1 MPIKEVEK
9 IWFNGRLVDW
19 KDAKIHVLTHG
30 LHYGTGVFEGIRAY
44 ETINS
49 TAIFRLTD
57 HLKRLYRSAKIY
69 FMEIPFT
76 LDELREACKAVVREN
91 GLKTAYV
98 RPIVF
103 RGYGEMGLYPLNSPV
118 DVVVAAWSWGTYL
131 GDEGIRNGI
140 RVKTSSFRRIDVN
153 TIPAGVKATGQYVNS
168 VLAKVEAKMAGY
180 DEAVMLDSRGMVS
193 EGSGENIFM
202 VRNSV
207 VYTPSTS
214 SGILEGITRDTVFHI
229 VEDMGLKV
237 VERDLTRVDFYYAD
251 EAFMSGTAA
260 EVVPVVEMDNYKI
273 GDGKPGPITRRIQD
287 EFYRIV
293 RGESGKYSHWLEP
306 VG

>member
-19 KDAKIHVLTHG
+19 RDAKIHVLTHG

-44 ETINS
+44 ETVNG

-91 GLKTAYV
+91 LLKSAYI

-103 RGYGEMGLYPLNSPV
+103 RGYGEMGLYPLNSSV
-118 DVVVAAWSWGTYL
+118 DVAVAAWSWGTYL

-153 TIPAGVKATGQYVNS
+153 TIPAGVKATGQYINS

-193 EGSGENIFM
+193 EGSGENVFM
-202 VRNSV
+202 VRNNV

-251 EAFMSGTAA
+251 EAFMTGTAA

-273 GDGKPGPITRRIQD
+273 GDGKPGPVTRRIQV
-287 EFYRIV
+287 EFYKIV
-293 RGESGKYSHWLEP
+293 RGESGKYLHWLEP
-306 VG
+306 V

>member
-1 MPIKEVEK
+1 VPIREVEK

-19 KDAKIHVLTHG
+19 KDARIHVLTHG

-44 ETINS
+44 ETRNG

-57 HLKRLYRSAKIY
+57 HLKRFYRSAKIY
-69 FMEIPFT
+69 FMEIPYS
-76 LDELREACKAVVREN
+76 LYELKEACKAVVREN
-91 GLKTAYV
+91 GLKSAYI
-98 RPIVF
+98 RPIAF

-153 TIPAGVKATGQYVNS
+153 TIPAGVKATGQYINS

-202 VRNSV
+202 VRDNTI
-207 VYTPSTS
+207 YTPSTS

-229 VEDMGLKV
+229 AEDMGLKV

-251 EAFMSGTAA
+251 EAFMTGTAA

-273 GDGKPGPITRRIQD
+273 GDGKPGQITRRIQE
-287 EFYRIV
+287 EFYKIV
-293 RGESGKYSHWLEP
+293 RGELEKYSHWLEP
-306 VG
+306 V

>member
-1 MPIKEVEK
+1 MPINEVEK
-9 IWFNGRLVDW
+9 IWFNGKLIDW
-19 KDAKIHVLTHG
+19 KDAKIHILTHG

-44 ETINS
+44 ETKNG
-49 TAIFRLTD
+49 TAVFRLTD
-57 HLKRLYRSAKIY
+57 HLKRFYRSAKIY

-91 GLKTAYV
+91 HLRSAYV
-98 RPIVF
+98 RPIAF

-118 DVVVAAWSWGTYL
+118 DVAVAAWSWGTYL

-153 TIPAGVKATGQYVNS
+153 TIPAGVKATGQYINS
-168 VLAKVEAKMAGY
+168 VLAKIEAKMAGY
-180 DEAVMLDSRGMVS
+180 DETVMLDSRGMVS

-202 VRNSV
+202 VRDRAV
-207 VYTPSTS
+207 CTPPTS
-214 SGILEGITRDTVFHI
+214 SGILEGITRETVFHI
-229 VEDMGLKV
+229 VEDLGLKLA
-237 VERDLTRVDFYYAD
+237 EKDLTRVDFYYAD
-251 EAFMSGTAA
+251 EAFMTGTAA

-273 GDGKPGPITRRIQD
+273 GDGKPGPITRRIQE

-293 RGESGKYSHWLEP
+293 KGESGKYSHWLEP
-306 VG
+306 V

>member
-9 IWFNGRLVDW
+9 IWFNGKLVDW
-19 KDAKIHVLTHG
+19 RDAKVHVLTHG
-30 LHYGTGVFEGIRAY
+30 LHYGTGIFEGIRAY
-44 ETINS
+44 ETRKG
-49 TAIFRLTD
+49 TAVFRLTD
-57 HLKRLYRSAKIY
+57 HLKRFFRSAKIY
-69 FMEIPFT
+69 FMEIPFA

-91 GLKTAYV
+91 GLKSAYI
-98 RPIVF
+98 RPIAF

-140 RVKTSSFRRIDVN
+140 RVKTSSFRRIDIN
-153 TIPAGVKATGQYVNS
+153 AIPAGVKATGQYINS

-202 VRNSV
+202 VRESV

-214 SGILEGITRDTVFHI
+214 SGILEGITRDVVFHI
-229 VEDMGLKV
+229 AEDIGLKV
-237 VERDLTRVDFYYAD
+237 VERDLTRIDLYYAD
-251 EAFMSGTAA
+251 EVFMTGTAA
-260 EVVPVVEMDNYKI
+260 EIVPVVEMDNYKI
-273 GDGKPGPITRRIQD
+273 GDGKPGPITKKIQD

-293 RGESGKYSHWLEP
+293 RGESEKYSNWLDP
-306 VG
+306 V

>member
-1 MPIKEVEK
+1 MPIQEVSK
-9 IWFNGRLVDW
+9 IWFNGKLVNW
-19 KDAKIHVLTHG
+19 HDAKVHVLTHG

-44 ETINS
+44 ETKRG
-49 TAIFRLTD
+49 TAVFRLTD
-57 HLKRLYRSAKIY
+57 HLKRFYRSAKIY
-69 FMEIPFT
+69 FMEIPYS

-91 GLKTAYV
+91 GLKSAYI
-98 RPIVF
+98 RPIAF

-153 TIPAGVKATGQYVNS
+153 TIPAGVKATGQYINS
-168 VLAKVEAKMAGY
+168 VLAKIEAKIAGY

-202 VRNSV
+202 VRNNV
-207 VYTPSTS
+207 IYTPSTA

-229 VEDMGLKV
+229 AEDIGVKV
-237 VERDLTRVDFYYAD
+237 VERDLTRIDFYYAD
-251 EAFMSGTAA
+251 EAFMTGTAA
-260 EVVPVVEMDNYKI
+260 EVVPVIEMDNYKI
-273 GDGKPGPITRRIQD
+273 GDGKPGPITRKIQE
-287 EFYRIV
+287 EFYKIV
-293 RGESGKYSHWLEP
+293 KGESEKYSHWLEA
-306 VG
+306 V

>member
-1 MPIKEVEK
+1 MPIKEVDK

-19 KDAKIHVLTHG
+19 RDAKIHVLTHG

-44 ETINS
+44 ETVNG

-91 GLKTAYV
+91 LLKSAYI

-103 RGYGEMGLYPLNSPV
+103 RGYGEMGLYPLNSSV
-118 DVVVAAWSWGTYL
+118 DVAVAAWSWGTYL

-153 TIPAGVKATGQYVNS
+153 TIPAGVKATGQYINS

-193 EGSGENIFM
+193 EGSGENVFM
-202 VRNSV
+202 VRNNV

-251 EAFMSGTAA
+251 EAFMTGTAA

-273 GDGKPGPITRRIQD
+273 GDGKPGPVTRRIQV
-287 EFYRIV
+287 EFYKIV
-293 RGESGKYSHWLEP
+293 RGESGKYLHWLEP
-306 VG
+306 V